1 VNADPVARRARRG
14 YALIAAMVLVAVL
27 IFNLDGVVEWF
38 RGHTDL
44 VALVDRTE
52 GVRVG
57 SPVLVE
63 GVEAGR
69 VTDIRFVDRGP
80 DAAVALSIRLD
91 DRVLPA
97 VRQGSHAHTVKR
109 RLIGQPTVLIS
120 AGPTDSPPVEP
131 GDTLYPSGLP
141 SIEELLERGLAFP
154 ASLDSLNLALEELGG
169 LVERRRPALR
179 ELVDRLAVVTDE
191 ATTLRSDL
199 EGGSIAR
206 WLEDPELGVRI
217 DRLRRQVAAIGE
229 AVDRLKARADGDDGL
244 RTRLGTVTERADRL
258 AARLDTLGHTI
269 REGDGIV
276 PRMSRD
282 SALAVALAEVTAQID
297 SLRAEG
303 MGFALRMLLP

>member
-1 VNADPVARRARRG
+1 
-14 YALIAAMVLVAVL
+14 MVLAAVL
-27 IFNLDGVVEWF
+27 IFNLDGIVEWF

-63 GVEAGR
+63 GIEAGR

-97 VRQGSHAHTVKR
+97 VRRGSHARTAKR
-109 RLIGQPTVLIS
+109 RFIGQPTVLIS
-120 AGPTDSPPVEP
+120 AGPPDSPPVEP

-141 SIEELLERGLAFP
+141 SIDELLERGLAFP
-154 ASLDSLNLALEELGG
+154 ASLDSLDEALEELGG
-169 LVERRRPALR
+169 LVEGRRPALR

-199 EGGSIAR
+199 EGGSIGR
-206 WLEDPELGVRI
+206 WLEDPDIGVRI
-217 DRLRRQVAAIGE
+217 DRLRGQVAAIGE
-229 AVDRLKARADGDDGL
+229 AVDRFKARADGDDL
-244 RTRLGTVTERADRL
+244 RTRLGMVSERADRL
-258 AARLDTLGHTI
+258 AARLDTLGRTV
-269 REGDGIV
+269 REGDGFV